1 MEGAGDV
8 LRVTVGE
15 PGLVPAR
22 EDSQQ
27 LETVTSSPDGEVVTT
42 QGRLK
47 NVENKIY
54 QAKYGITYINCQIK
68 KDLSHLSIAPWTNQ
82 RSRAAR
88 QQQPIDV
95 FEELKYK

>member
-54 QAKYGITYINCQIK
+54 QAK
-68 KDLSHLSIAPWTNQ
+68 
-82 RSRAAR
+82 
-88 QQQPIDV
+88 
-95 FEELKYK
+95 